1 MGSVVKLASRN
12 FFNCM
17 SAAMV
22 PLGLCAQQARGLR
35 SSTCQSESLGPCSQK
50 PVGWGWVWGVSV
62 AAHLSLC
69 CSPVGMSSVS
79 LWTLGPL
86 CVLLW
91 ALMPTQAVPLPN
103 VTVMSWVLPGGLD
116 PRCGK
121 SLLHGGSSQC
131 KANARPCSVLSEA
144 WFSLLLQR
152 ECWLLCEMGTM

>member
-1 MGSVVKLASRN
+1 
-12 FFNCM
+12 M

-22 PLGLCAQQARGLR
+22 SLGLCAQQARGLG

-50 PVGWGWVWGVSV
+50 LVGWVWVCGGVSV

-69 CSPVGMSSVS
+69 CSPVGMSSAS

-86 CVLLW
+86 RVLLW
-91 ALMPTQAVPLPN
+91 ALMLTWAVPLPN
-103 VTVMSWVLPGGLD
+103 VIVMGWVLPGGLV

-121 SLLHGGSSQC
+121 SSLHGGSSQC

-152 ECWLLCEMGTM
+152 ECWLLCEMGTT